1 MKQDALHTDTSNTTS
16 FLITIHRRENH
27 SWQGTIQWLESNQM
41 VHFRS
46 ELEML
51 SLIQEATQKS
61 QPKVETRRVWEEQKG
76 LSIAT

>member
-1 MKQDALHTDTSNTTS
+1 MEQDALHTVTGNSTS
-16 FLITIHRRENH
+16 FLITIHRQENH
-27 SWQGTIQWLESNQM
+27 SWQGTIQWLESNLT

-61 QPKVETRRVWEEQKG
+61 QPKVESRRVWDEHID